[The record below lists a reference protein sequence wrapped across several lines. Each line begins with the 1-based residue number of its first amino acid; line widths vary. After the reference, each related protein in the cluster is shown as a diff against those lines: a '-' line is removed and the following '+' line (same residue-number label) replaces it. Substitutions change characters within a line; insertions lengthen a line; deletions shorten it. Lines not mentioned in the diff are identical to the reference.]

1 MGGAS
6 QKEGRLKERG
16 RASTKTTRSK
26 AKWKSSQHGLF
37 LDAVGRGVGFVGVH
51 ASLWNLDLAWIC
63 ATCAHGYSEQGK
75 DSVKVPR
82 LPENMPSSQG
92 CVSRVG
98 MLLLCR
104 YARVETA
111 T

>member
-1 MGGAS
+1 MEVITAWIV
-6 QKEGRLKERG
+6 Q
-16 RASTKTTRSK
+16 
-26 AKWKSSQHGLF
+26 
-37 LDAVGRGVGFVGVH
+37 LDAAVGCGVGFVGVH
-51 ASLWNLDLAWIC
+51 ASLTHGIMHACVWNLDLSWIC

-98 MLLLCR
+98 MLLLH
-104 YARVETA
+104 VGMLE
-111 T
+111 